1 MYDQDAGQGR
11 AEGRMTSAVYEDV
24 PLSKLVPWDKN
35 PRTSEPEDLERL
47 TAQIRKLKLYKPFLC
62 FRQNGKYV
70 VLGGNMRLQVV
81 ASLGIE
87 IVKVAVVKPKDEA
100 EKLAYS
106 LSDNDRAGYY
116 DEQALAELLWA
127 HKDQIDKGLFK
138 IDLKGE
144 IGLSSILDTM
154 GKATE
159 EKEWYA
165 GKVEGKGPL
174 LCPNCGAVVEEEE
187 A

>member
-1 MYDQDAGQGR
+1 M
-11 AEGRMTSAVYEDV
+11 MAVIYEDV
-24 PLSKLVPWDKN
+24 PVSKLVPWDKN

-62 FRQNGKYV
+62 FRENGKYV

-116 DEQALAELLWA
+116 DEQALAELLWE

-138 IDLKGE
+138 VDLGVDD
-144 IGLSSILDTM
+144 GLARVLETM
-154 GKATE
+154 GRPVAQTE
-159 EKEWYA
+159 VYGSGDKD
-165 GKVEGKGPL
+165 KGPVI
-174 LCPNCGAVVEEEE
+174 CPNCGAVVEEGE
-187 A
+187 